1 MFVDREKMIALI
13 KSGAIGRP
21 PANRFADKT
30 FFAPFDNRD
39 PNSYIIRFAEF
50 LKFLPCLVR
59 IVTRVSIQRPAI
71 AAQRK
76 LDQTL

>member
-1 MFVDREKMIALI
+1 MIALI

-50 LKFLPCLVR
+50 LKFLPRLVHSR
-59 IVTRVSIQRPAI
+59 NPSIDPASGNSRVKKARPDSLTI
-71 AAQRK
+71 
-76 LDQTL
+76 D